1 MVLLKRFCNAGFDR
15 FKHKSP
21 LKNLYFVGAWTFPGG
36 GFEGAIRTANKLEKQ
51 I

>member
-1 MVLLKRFCNAGFDR
+1 
-15 FKHKSP
+15 

-36 GFEGAIRTANKLEKQ
+36 GFEGTIRTADELVKQ